1 MANFTGQFHFISF
14 NFVQFHSFSSGAGRP
29 EATKRGRGSFRAEF
43 PHLADLLSTAE
54 NSLDSQTDIRLSA
67 KAKVRHFI
75 SFLFYFTLL
84 KGVWFR

>member
-43 PHLADLLSTAE
+43 PHLADLPSMAE
-54 NSLDSQTDIRLSA
+54 NSLDSQTLTYVFQPRLKADILF
-67 KAKVRHFI
+67 H
-75 SFLFYFTLL
+75 FYFILL
-84 KGVWFR
+84 Y